1 MEGRSRQSSESPM
14 PLQLKL
20 LVLVFLGGGFG
31 SSLRYGV
38 TLAALR
44 VLGAG
49 FPWGTF
55 LVNVIGS
62 TVMGA
67 FAGYLMTRTPGQNHD
82 AFRLFFMTGILGGF
96 TTFSAYS
103 LDTVALWERGATV
116 TAIVY
121 AVGSVVLSL
130 AVLTAALV
138 VVRGWSAT

>member
-1 MEGRSRQSSESPM
+1 MSLPF
-14 PLQLKL
+14 KL
-20 LVLVFLGGGFG
+20 LVLVFVGGGLG
-31 SSLRYGV
+31 SCLRYGV

-44 VLGAG
+44 LFGAG

-67 FAGYLMTRTPGQNHD
+67 FAGYLVARTPGPAHD

-103 LDTVALWERGATV
+103 LDTIALWEKGATA

-121 AVGSVVLSL
+121 AVGSVVVSL
-130 AVLTAALV
+130 AVLAAALV
-138 VVRGWSAT
+138 VVRGWVTA